1 MYNQEPEVLFSLY
14 ENAEN
19 VNMFLKFVFPDK
31 IEIKQDES
39 DVVPKFFTF
48 MSTDAE
54 GQVAFFHCLTFY
66 EKYTLDGLRSD
77 YDDLNQVMKL
87 RKKK

>member
-1 MYNQEPEVLFSLY
+1 
-14 ENAEN
+14 
-19 VNMFLKFVFPDK
+19 MFLKFVFPDK

-54 GQVAFFHCLTFY
+54 GQVAFFHCLTYY
-66 EKYTLDGLRSD
+66 EKYTLNDIFND
-77 YDDLNQVMKL
+77 YDEGNEKV
-87 RKKK
+87 R